1 MHRFWNHIIQAICN
15 TLHVQSIVEIGV
27 EEGRNTK
34 NLLNYCIN
42 HNAVLHA
49 IDPSPRLDVD
59 QFQDEY
65 GNSFI
70 MHQNLSLNVL
80 GTISPIDMVL
90 IDGDHNWYTV
100 YHELKILEKSVQR
113 PEDFPLVLLHDVQ
126 WPYGRRDVYYDPQN
140 IPEIYR
146 QPCRQQGIP
155 TEGSLDEDCGT
166 NSTMNNAVYENNIRN
181 GVKTAVEDFLRES
194 SLNLQYKEINGM
206 HGLGII
212 MNPRHSLLLAP
223 LLSEMTASPRM
234 HMHIDKIEK
243 ERCQLANIS
252 TQSQA
257 ELHTLVNAH
266 THIQDAFLRLREA
279 YSTSVKKIVMLEQLQ
294 ADNIALQQSLADL
307 GSENMHL
314 QQSLADLGSENM
326 HLKKELCTERQQYA
340 HILQTLSWRSTRILR
355 FVGSLTRTMRS
366 R

>member
-15 TLHVQSIVEIGV
+15 TLQVQSIVEIGV
-27 EEGRNTK
+27 EEGKNTT
-34 NLLNYCIN
+34 NLLDYCKD

-49 IDPSPRLDVD
+49 IDPAPRIDVD
-59 QFQDEY
+59 QLQDEY
-65 GNSFI
+65 GDSFT

-100 YHELKILEKSVQR
+100 YHELKILEKSAQR
-113 PEDFPLVLLHDVQ
+113 TENFPLVLLHDVQ

-146 QPCRQQGIP
+146 QPFRQQDIP

-181 GVKTAVEDFLRES
+181 GVKTAIEDFLQETP
-194 SLNLQYKEINGM
+194 LDLHYKEIDGM

-257 ELHTLVNAH
+257 ELHTLGNAH